1 MIICLDIVG
10 INKEEQG
17 HQIRDAIEQ
26 TMLTLMPK
34 RRNPIFIDVEIARA
48 GDMGR
53 AVAMVHEEAQDHFF
67 MTLDETLLDDTE
79 ELITTVCHETVHIKQ
94 YLRKE
99 CRDIAVDRKKWK
111 GVEYDLNETNYYD
124 LPWEQEAYFLQMILA
139 DKVIKNAT
147 ENKSTD

>member
-10 INKEEQG
+10 VDKAEQG
-17 HQIRDAIEQ
+17 YQIRDAIEQ
-26 TMLTLMPK
+26 TLLTLMPK
-34 RRNPIFIDVEIARA
+34 RKNPIFIDVEICKA

-53 AVAMVHEEAQDHFF
+53 AIAMVHEEAKDHFF
-67 MTLDETLLDDTE
+67 MSLDETLLDDTE

-99 CRDIAVDRKKWK
+99 TVDLSADRKKWK

-124 LPWEQEAYFLQMILA
+124 LPWEQEAYFMQMILA
-139 DKVIKNAT
+139 DKVIQNAT
-147 ENKSTD
+147 KKKSTS